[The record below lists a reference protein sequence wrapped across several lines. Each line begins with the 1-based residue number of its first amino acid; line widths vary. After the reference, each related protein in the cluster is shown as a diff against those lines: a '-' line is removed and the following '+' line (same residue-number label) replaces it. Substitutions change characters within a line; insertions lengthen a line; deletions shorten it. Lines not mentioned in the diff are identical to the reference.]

1 MLAVDKIGKCRYP
14 NIADLRRKRS
24 PQGPGARASHSSQ
37 NHTHILGSARPVSG
51 AGPRGGGSWSGCP
64 AWRFSPCPRLRVPS
78 QALPGAQVGRDGED
92 AGQSRDDTAHVGDEG
107 QVLPVHGIHLHGGHL
122 GPRDGLGLASVSPL
136 NTEGSPRRGS
146 GRASGAQHPPP
157 RAEQTVVPAVRL
169 PGRRS
174 VAVPPLSGGS
184 LTHTGPG
191 PSLGNPSS
199 VLH

>member
-1 MLAVDKIGKCRYP
+1 MPLSKY
-14 NIADLRRKRS
+14 RRSEKETQ
-24 PQGPGARASHSSQ
+24 PPGARCPRLPQ
-37 NHTHILGSARPVSG
+37 LPKPHTHSGVSQ
-51 AGPRGGGSWSGCP
+51 ASLQGGSPWGWVLVWVP
-64 AWRFSPCPRLRVPS
+64 GMEVLPLPPPRLRVPS
-78 QALPGAQVGRDGED
+78 QTLPGAQVGRDGED

-107 QVLPVHGIHLHGGHL
+107 QVLPVHGVHLHGGHL

-191 PSLGNPSS
+191 PSPGNPSS

>member
-1 MLAVDKIGKCRYP
+1 MPAPPTAPKTTHTFWGQP
-14 NIADLRRKRS
+14 GQS
-24 PQGPGARASHSSQ
+24 PGRVPVGVGPGLGARH
-37 NHTHILGSARPVSG
+37 
-51 AGPRGGGSWSGCP
+51 GGSPCP
-64 AWRFSPCPRLRVPS
+64 PRLRVPS

-107 QVLPVHGIHLHGGHL
+107 QVLPVHGVHLHGGHL
-122 GPRDGLGLASVSPL
+122 GPRDRLGLASVSPL
-136 NTEGSPRRGS
+136 NTEGLPRRGS

-157 RAEQTVVPAVRL
+157 QAVQTVVPAVRL

-191 PSLGNPSS
+191 PSPGNPSS